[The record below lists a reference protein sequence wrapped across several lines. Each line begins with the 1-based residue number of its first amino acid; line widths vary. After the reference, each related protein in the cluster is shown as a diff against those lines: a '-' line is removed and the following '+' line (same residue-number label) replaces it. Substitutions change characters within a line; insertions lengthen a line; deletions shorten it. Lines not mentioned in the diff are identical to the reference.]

1 MIPVPPP
8 VQRTAWLY
16 TRGDASVS
24 MTVDDQSA
32 AAAVLIVRGPGTA
45 IATHDFPDLK
55 ALMEFAEQQERRL
68 QDEGFHLQAIA
79 ERRTGRDRRGAAR
92 PDAVDRRR

>member
-1 MIPVPPP
+1 
-8 VQRTAWLY
+8 
-16 TRGDASVS
+16 

-32 AAAVLIVRGPGTA
+32 ATAVLIVRGPGTA
-45 IATHDFPDLK
+45 MATHDFPDLK

-79 ERRTGRDRRGAAR
+79 ERRASPDRRQAAR
-92 PDAVDRRR
+92 PGAIERRR